1 MSTDAARWMSPYAA
15 ISLPEEK
22 LRLPVTEKRAEETE
36 EAAGKPAASFYVDV
50 YLLTQNYSAE
60 IAPTG
65 QASAHVPQS
74 TQASASIT

>member
-1 MSTDAARWMSPYAA
+1 M
-15 ISLPEEK
+15 EK
-22 LRLPVTEKRAEETE
+22 RIKETEK
-36 EAAGKPAASFYVDV
+36 AAGKPAASFVTVAYQAMVH
-50 YLLTQNYSAE
+50 YSAE